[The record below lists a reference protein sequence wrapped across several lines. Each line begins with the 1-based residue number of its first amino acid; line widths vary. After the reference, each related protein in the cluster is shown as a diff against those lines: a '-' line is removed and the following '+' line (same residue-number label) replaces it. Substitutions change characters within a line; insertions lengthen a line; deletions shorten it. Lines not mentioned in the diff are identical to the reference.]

1 MSKFEVAQ
9 PERTPESHLDSS
21 MLRADREAR
30 RQIGVLKSEMD
41 IFWCAPITHGDE
53 ARSMEDMQAILDSN
67 PAKASILLSAHAA
80 AMAHH
85 MEQDME
91 LVLEIM
97 EPRHLVAGAYVWG
110 EGLELVSLRPEWD
123 VQSEEV

>member
-1 MSKFEVAQ
+1 MSKFEVVQ
-9 PERTPESHLDSS
+9 PERTPESYLDSS
-21 MLRADREAR
+21 MMRADREAR
-30 RQIGVLKSEMD
+30 RQLQTLATEMD
-41 IFWCAPITHGDE
+41 VFWCAPITHGDE

-67 PAKASILLSAHAA
+67 PEKSSILLSAHAA

-85 MEQDME
+85 MAADAD
-91 LVLEIM
+91 LVMEIM

-123 VQSEEV
+123 VQPEEV

>member
-1 MSKFEVAQ
+1 MSKFSVET
-9 PERTPESHLDSS
+9 PERSPESHLDSS

-30 RQIGVLKSEMD
+30 RQIAVLKQEMD
-41 IFWCAPITHGDE
+41 LFWKAPITELSD
-53 ARSMEDMQAILDSN
+53 ARSMEEMQAILDSN

-97 EPRHLVAGAYVWG
+97 EPRHLTEGAYVWG

-123 VQSEEV
+123 E